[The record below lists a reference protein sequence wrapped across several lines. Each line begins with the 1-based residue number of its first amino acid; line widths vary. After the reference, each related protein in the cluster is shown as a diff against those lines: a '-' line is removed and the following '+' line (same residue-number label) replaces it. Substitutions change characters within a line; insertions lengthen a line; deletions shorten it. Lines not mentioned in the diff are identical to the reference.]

1 MMSKRQSVIF
11 TYGIMNTV
19 MCIFMAA
26 TALIVNVGP
35 ANITPPMY
43 LVTLV
48 QALVICNLST
58 LIFRIPGLSFR
69 AAMALSGRKP
79 GSAAFTIWNGLFNA
93 TLNTVCMNTFMTLI
107 NVGFTPAYFP
117 AWLHGF
123 PALEVVAV
131 VVSFVVAPI
140 ATKIVISGGKEP
152 PSAE

>member
-1 MMSKRQSVIF
+1 MMSKKQSVIF

-69 AAMALSGRKP
+69 AAMALSGKNQALRRSRS
-79 GSAAFTIWNGLFNA
+79 GTGCL
-93 TLNTVCMNTFMTLI
+93 
-107 NVGFTPAYFP
+107 TP
-117 AWLHGF
+117 H
-123 PALEVVAV
+123 
-131 VVSFVVAPI
+131 
-140 ATKIVISGGKEP
+140 
-152 PSAE
+152 